1 MGYYPPDSNEEWL
14 ALQCPVPVKEC
25 PKKDVITHWWHA
37 SCGGRM
43 KIGTHMKIVC
53 TSCNHGSLWSS
64 WQFKC
69 ANHDFKPVG
78 NNVDMYN
85 ALSRYINI
93 HYIDSEKSHVIQTIL
108 RNLLYCKCVFYFS
121 YLLSFRLSPNYAIFS
136 YIRKPEN
143 FVFLITCFF

>member
-25 PKKDVITHWWHA
+25 PKKEVITHWWHA

-85 ALSRYINI
+85 ALSRHINI

-108 RNLLYCKCVFYFS
+108 RNLLYC
-121 YLLSFRLSPNYAIFS
+121 
-136 YIRKPEN
+136 
-143 FVFLITCFF
+143 